1 MADQANAHQRLT
13 LRVHLP
19 PALARQLGARRKQ
32 TGQTISAIVVQAL
45 ERLLGDEDQTTFQ
58 TSTVNALMEGAS
70 TGDMTMRELK
80 THGDFGLGTFDGLD
94 GEMIELDGKIFQVRA
109 DGHAHPV
116 ADSART
122 PFATVS
128 FFKADES
135 ARLDRP
141 CDQAA
146 MLAAVAAMLP
156 SQNIFHALRIEG
168 RFDYVKTRAVA
179 EQDKSV
185 GLEDAARDEPIFEFH
200 EVEGTIVGFFTPDY
214 LRGVNVPGRVP
225 VV

>member
-1 MADQANAHQRLT
+1 MTQHLT

-32 TGQTISAIVVQAL
+32 TGQSLSAIIVQAL
-45 ERLLGDEDQTTFQ
+45 ERLLGDEDQTVFQ

-70 TGDMTMRELK
+70 TGDMTMGELK

-94 GEMIELDGKIFQVRA
+94 GEMIELDGNVFQVRA

-116 ADSART
+116 EDSTRT

-135 ARLDRP
+135 ARLDRR
-141 CDQAA
+141 CDQAE
-146 MLAAVAAMLP
+146 MLATVATMLP

-168 RFDYVKTRAVA
+168 RFDYVKTRA
-179 EQDKSV
+179 DRKSV
-185 GLEDAARDEPIFEFH
+185 
-200 EVEGTIVGFFTPDY
+200 V
-214 LRGVNVPGRVP
+214 
-225 VV
+225 